1 MVLIALTVA
10 IVVLD
15 PVIVL
20 EVGDVVVVVP
30 VSHSSSSF
38 VVVRRRLSSFVVVV
52 VVVVAVHGQSRVAVV
67 TSVEV
72 IMTGG

>member
-52 VVVVAVHGQSRVAVV
+52 VVAVHGQSRVAVV